1 MLHASHQQF
10 TKAMARSRRG
20 AGKVQQA
27 ANVASGRDA
36 VHTTDGAQKAVPAA
50 PWPLLHALQLVGLMG
65 VVHPAFLLLSL
76 VDFGRLWGSGED
88 LSLPVRTLI
97 KVSRVLR
104 RSVRRDDLSEQDVLV
119 REVGMALLGVLVT
132 QAWYA
137 ARLGHWWNVAEGYE
151 RGESRTQL
159 SARRQSVQ
167 KQVESVALSTMSL
180 PLLWLV
186 ALAGV
191 VLTGAPLTEAWIGTA
206 ILAAYLALLALLPVV
221 HLMGLPPS
229 ATWTRVLSGKRGMGD
244 ILPREWLVLAPT
256 LGAILGAFVAAA
268 AEALDW
274 GRTWQAWP
282 VPSVHGAVLGTVA
295 GNLVGITACL
305 AGGARRAPARA

>member
-1 MLHASHQQF
+1 
-10 TKAMARSRRG
+10 MARSRRG

-191 VLTGAPLTEAWIGTA
+191 VLTGAPLTEAWLGTA
-206 ILAAYLALLALLPVV
+206 IL
-221 HLMGLPPS
+221 
-229 ATWTRVLSGKRGMGD
+229 LSL
-244 ILPREWLVLAPT
+244 IH
-256 LGAILGAFVAAA
+256 I
-268 AEALDW
+268 
-274 GRTWQAWP
+274 
-282 VPSVHGAVLGTVA
+282 
-295 GNLVGITACL
+295 
-305 AGGARRAPARA
+305 